1 MKDDFIGGA
10 DIDISHW
17 LSKAH
22 TKDTYNII
30 LKLKDN
36 SLSGT
41 LTV

>member
-17 LSKAH
+17 MSKAH
-22 TKDTYNII
+22 KKDTYNIV

-36 SLSGT
+36 TLSGS